1 MEYIIKDF
9 NDLKLEELYNILA
22 LRNEVFVVEQDCP
35 YQDVDGKDLNSYH
48 VLGYVKNELAAYC
61 RIVRPGISY
70 EEASIGRVIVKD
82 KFRHLKLGSDLM
94 TTAIN
99 KSNELGYTKLRISAQ
114 AHLVKF
120 YGGVGFKT
128 VGEIYL
134 EDDIEHIE
142 MFRG

>member
-114 AHLVKF
+114 AHLVNF